1 MSVKTDEKGKRKEV
15 RVFDIGSNAGRRD
28 WRRLKNVVEA
38 VKIFSR
44 GKARETD
51 GDRGA

>member
-38 VKIFSR
+38 VTNILQ
-44 GKARETD
+44 REST
-51 GDRGA
+51 GDIW